1 MSIFTGIFG
10 KKKLNSPVDL
20 SELQVDMHSHILPG
34 IDDGAAN
41 LSVSKKMVEQLT
53 GLGFRK
59 LIATPHI
66 MTDIYKNTPQ
76 TINKAK
82 EALNEELVKENIST
96 EITFAAEYMLD
107 EALMDNIKQHDLL
120 TMGKNFVLIELPYFN
135 EPPNL
140 LDVFFQLNLQGY
152 RVILAHPER
161 YVYWYDDFSKFE
173 QLKDRDVY
181 FQLNILTFGDMY
193 ALPTK
198 KIIDNLVK
206 HNMIEFIGTD
216 IHDDQQIEI
225 LEKALYE
232 PGLARLIESGNLMNH
247 LL

>member
-1 MSIFTGIFG
+1 MSIFSGIFG
-10 KKKLNSPVDL
+10 RKKLNSPVDL
-20 SELQVDMHSHILPG
+20 SVLKVDMHSHFLPE

-41 LSVSKKMVEQLT
+41 LSVSKKMVQQLT
-53 GLGFRK
+53 GLGYRK
-59 LIATPHI
+59 LFATPHI
-66 MTDIYKNTPQ
+66 MTDVYQNTLQ
-76 TINKAK
+76 TIYKAK
-82 EALNEELVKENIST
+82 ETLNNELVKENIST

-107 EALMDNIKQHDLL
+107 EGLMDNNKQHDFL
-120 TMGKNFVLIELPYFN
+120 TMGKNFILIELPYFN

-152 RVILAHPER
+152 KVILAHPER

-181 FQLNILTFGDMY
+181 FQLNILTFGEMY

-206 HNMIEFIGTD
+206 HNMVEFLGTD

-225 LEKALYE
+225 IEKALYE
-232 PGLARLIESGNLMNH
+232 PELARLIESGNLMNH